1 MMPSNKRFFVNP
13 MFFIPLLLLFACL
26 IAILSIILPRY
37 SIYVVIIIL
46 SFVAVTG
53 SFTFIE
59 GALRRFIL
67 APLIHLLLILPLI
80 IIIHK
85 RLPSY
90 AELSSI
96 SMLFFAIVS
105 LLIMLTLAFMLS
117 DEILSFHPFFKILQ
131 MAKDFLRVRW
141 RTFLM
146 VLTSTIIYAAGL
158 TFFSLIISGSAL
170 ILFSLIVACNV
181 AISAASN
188 IYKRR
193 DEILSL
199 VSVGLNP
206 DHLALLVL
214 AEFLITGFLGGG
226 IGYSVGMYILILSQL
241 PVSTMA
247 IISSAGLMA
256 TVIVAT
262 TAIMLLASIPH
273 AIKISMLVTPSIKKR
288 WWKGEPVFVGWP
300 PTLSFKVPIKVTE
313 ENVVEFFN
321 ALLNYITSL
330 KYSINGSLER
340 IEDVKTVTLKKDFF
354 QLQFTY
360 IYNEAGMP
368 SLAAENEIRILRE
381 TDSGKFIVE
390 VTIKVLKH
398 QGFGES
404 LYGFLE
410 RMASAY
416 RKAAFEIVSS
426 YKYESGESGVNERE
440 SFIL

>member
-1 MMPSNKRFFVNP
+1 
-13 MFFIPLLLLFACL
+13 
-26 IAILSIILPRY
+26 
-37 SIYVVIIIL
+37 
-46 SFVAVTG
+46 
-53 SFTFIE
+53 
-59 GALRRFIL
+59 
-67 APLIHLLLILPLI
+67 
-80 IIIHK
+80 
-85 RLPSY
+85 
-90 AELSSI
+90 
-96 SMLFFAIVS
+96 
-105 LLIMLTLAFMLS
+105 
-117 DEILSFHPFFKILQ
+117 

-141 RTFLM
+141 RTFLII
-146 VLTSTIIYAAGL
+146 LTSTIIYAAGL

-214 AEFLITGFLGGG
+214 AEFLITSFLGGG
-226 IGYSVGMYILILSQL
+226 IGYSMGMYILILSQL
-241 PVSTMA
+241 PVSPMA

-256 TVIVAT
+256 TVMVAT

-330 KYSINGSLER
+330 KYSTDVSLER
-340 IEDVKTVTLKKDFF
+340 IEDVKTVTLKEDFF

-360 IYNEAGMP
+360 IYNEVGMP
-368 SLAAENEIRILRE
+368 SLTTENEVKILRE

-416 RKAAFEIVSS
+416 RRAAFEIVSS
-426 YKYESGESGVNERE
+426 YKYESGEGGVNERE